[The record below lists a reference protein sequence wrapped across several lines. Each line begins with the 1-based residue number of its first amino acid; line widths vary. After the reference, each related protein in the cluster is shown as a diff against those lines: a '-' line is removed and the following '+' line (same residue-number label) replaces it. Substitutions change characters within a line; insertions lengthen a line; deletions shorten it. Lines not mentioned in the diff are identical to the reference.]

1 MAAMRKANI
10 GNPEFRHSGTDPE
23 GFDSGMYRM
32 GPMVGANLLGA
43 TVYELA
49 PGNSICPYHYEYG
62 EEEWL
67 IVLQGTPLIRHP
79 GGDERL
85 DTWDVVCF
93 PSGPDGAHA
102 VRNDTG
108 ETVRVLMFSNVEH
121 PAATVYPDSDKVAIW
136 TGNDDDN
143 VMVRKSSAVD
153 YWDGET
159 G

>member
-1 MAAMRKANI
+1 MRKANI
-10 GNPEFRHSGTDPE
+10 GNPEFKHSGEDPE

-49 PGNSICPYHYEYG
+49 PGNGICPYHYEYG

-67 IVLQGTPLIRHP
+67 IVLQGTPLIRTP
-79 GGDERL
+79 EGEERL
-85 DTWDVVCF
+85 ETWDVVCF
-93 PSGPDGAHA
+93 PSGPDGAHS
-102 VRNDTG
+102 VRNDTD
-108 ETVRVLMFSNVEH
+108 EPARVLMFSNVEH

-136 TGNDDDN
+136 TGNEADN
-143 VMVRKSSAVD
+143 VMVRKSSRVD

-159 G
+159 PGAS